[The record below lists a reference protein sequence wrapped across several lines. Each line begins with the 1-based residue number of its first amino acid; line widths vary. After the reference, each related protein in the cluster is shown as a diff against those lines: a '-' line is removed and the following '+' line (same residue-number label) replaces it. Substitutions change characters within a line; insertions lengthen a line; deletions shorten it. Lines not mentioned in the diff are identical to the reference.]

1 MLWVMALAIKA
12 IERYRLIEAQA
23 CHFVDGVGI
32 DTVII
37 HVDFRSRDKE
47 SAGLMQN
54 VEPAKIDIAAIH
66 DIDSSSLGRDQI
78 KRKRVAHFSV
88 GNMDETGLG
97 MGPRKSSSVCI
108 LIAAFVE
115 RKSAHG
121 NSDKHRS
128 MVVLSS
134 A

>member
-1 MLWVMALAIKA
+1 MALAIKA

-47 SAGLMQN
+47 SASLMQN

-66 DIDSSSLGRDQI
+66 DIDSSGLGRDQI

-88 GNMDETGLG
+88 GNMDETGYGTTQIKQRVHLDRRFCRTKI
-97 MGPRKSSSVCI
+97 GPRK
-108 LIAAFVE
+108 
-115 RKSAHG
+115 
-121 NSDKHRS
+121 
-128 MVVLSS
+128 
-134 A
+134 